1 MCHLGSNFSH
11 KNTNLFREKTKGQY
25 HMKLSSR
32 AHYAIKT
39 VLELSTH
46 VDEPV
51 TLAHLAQAQN
61 ISISYLEQIFALLR
75 KCDIVK
81 SARGPGGGYMLNK
94 PLTEI
99 SIAAIV
105 KAVDKVTV
113 KESSMEPEFNSSESH
128 TLWLRLLEL
137 IGGYLDSISLAELH
151 DLYTT
156 PDATE
161 TKTSD
166 KEDSFQA
173 A

>member
-1 MCHLGSNFSH
+1 
-11 KNTNLFREKTKGQY
+11 
-25 HMKLSSR
+25 MKLSSR

-105 KAVDKVTV
+105 KAVDKATV
-113 KESSMEPEFNSSESH
+113 KETSMEPEFNNTDSH

-151 DLYTT
+151 ELYTT
-156 PDATE
+156 PNDATE
-161 TKTSD
+161 SSAQTE
-166 KEDSFQA
+166 KESTFKA

>member
-1 MCHLGSNFSH
+1 
-11 KNTNLFREKTKGQY
+11 
-25 HMKLSSR
+25 MKLSSR

-81 SARGPGGGYMLNK
+81 SSRGPGGGYMLNK
-94 PLTEI
+94 PLSEI

-105 KAVDKVTV
+105 KAVDKATV
-113 KESSMEPEFNSSESH
+113 KENSMEPEFNSTDSH
-128 TLWLRLLEL
+128 TLWLSLLEL

-151 DLYTT
+151 SIYKA
-156 PDATE
+156 PAE
-161 TKTSD
+161 AD
-166 KEDSFQA
+166 KETSSQA
-173 A
+173 T

>member
-1 MCHLGSNFSH
+1 
-11 KNTNLFREKTKGQY
+11 
-25 HMKLSSR
+25 MKLSSR

-46 VDEPV
+46 INEPV

-75 KCDIVK
+75 KHNIVK
-81 SARGPGGGYMLNK
+81 STRGPGGGYMLKK

-99 SIAAIV
+99 SIASIV
-105 KAVDKVTV
+105 KAVDKATV
-113 KESSMEPEFNSSESH
+113 KETATEQEFLSSDTH

-151 DLYTT
+151 SLYTT
-156 PDATE
+156 PEATNTTNE
-161 TKTSD
+161 TKST
-166 KEDSFQA
+166 DSVKVA
-173 A
+173 

>member
-1 MCHLGSNFSH
+1 
-11 KNTNLFREKTKGQY
+11 
-25 HMKLSSR
+25 MKLSSR

-39 VLELSTH
+39 VLELSTNNNQ
-46 VDEPV
+46 PV

-81 SARGPGGGYMLNK
+81 STRGPGGGYMLNK

-105 KAVDKVTV
+105 KAVDKATV
-113 KESSMEPEFNSSESH
+113 KETSMEPEFNSSDSH

-151 DLYTT
+151 NLYTT
-156 PDATE
+156 PDATNAEE
-161 TKTSD
+161 TE
-166 KEDSFQA
+166 KESTAQVA
-173 A
+173 

>member
-1 MCHLGSNFSH
+1 
-11 KNTNLFREKTKGQY
+11 
-25 HMKLSSR
+25 MKLSSR

-46 VDEPV
+46 AGEPI

-81 SARGPGGGYMLNK
+81 STRGPGGGYMLNK
-94 PLTEI
+94 PLEEI
-99 SIAAIV
+99 SIASIV
-105 KAVDKVTV
+105 KAVDKATV
-113 KESSMEPEFNSSESH
+113 KETSMEPEFNNTDSH

-151 DLYTT
+151 SLYTT
-156 PDATE
+156 PTATE
-161 TKTSD
+161 TSEEVAQEKAN
-166 KEDSFQA
+166 SFQA

>member
-1 MCHLGSNFSH
+1 
-11 KNTNLFREKTKGQY
+11 
-25 HMKLSSR
+25 MKLSSR

-46 VDEPV
+46 VNDPV

-94 PLTEI
+94 PLSEI
-99 SIAAIV
+99 TIASIV
-105 KAVDKVTV
+105 KAVDKATV
-113 KESSMEPEFNSSESH
+113 KETSMEPDFNNTDSH
-128 TLWLRLLEL
+128 VLWMRLLEL

-151 DLYTT
+151 GLYTT
-156 PDATE
+156 PDATKARME
-161 TKTSD
+161 SEQQEK
-166 KEDSFQA
+166 SFNVA
-173 A
+173 

>member
-1 MCHLGSNFSH
+1 
-11 KNTNLFREKTKGQY
+11 
-25 HMKLSSR
+25 MKLSSR

-46 VDEPV
+46 VNEPV

-81 SARGPGGGYMLNK
+81 STRGPGGGYMLNK

-105 KAVDKVTV
+105 KAVDKATV
-113 KESSMEPEFNSSESH
+113 KETSMEPDFNGTDSH
-128 TLWLRLLEL
+128 ALWLRLLDL

-151 DLYTT
+151 GLYTT
-156 PDATE
+156 PNATQSE
-161 TKTSD
+161 TAN
-166 KEDSFQA
+166 EDSSVQVA
-173 A
+173 

>member
-1 MCHLGSNFSH
+1 
-11 KNTNLFREKTKGQY
+11 
-25 HMKLSSR
+25 MKLSSR

-46 VDEPV
+46 VNEPV

-81 SARGPGGGYMLNK
+81 STRGPGGGYMLNK

-105 KAVDKVTV
+105 KAVDKATV
-113 KESSMEPEFNSSESH
+113 KETSMEPDFNGTDSH
-128 TLWLRLLEL
+128 ALWLRLLDL

-151 DLYTT
+151 GLYTT
-156 PDATE
+156 PNATQSE
-161 TKTSD
+161 TTN
-166 KEDSFQA
+166 EDSSVQVA
-173 A
+173 

>member
-1 MCHLGSNFSH
+1 
-11 KNTNLFREKTKGQY
+11 
-25 HMKLSSR
+25 MKLSSR

-99 SIAAIV
+99 TIASIV
-105 KAVDKVTV
+105 KAVDKATV
-113 KESSMEPEFNSSESH
+113 KETSMEPDFNGSDSH

-151 DLYTT
+151 GLYTT
-156 PDATE
+156 PDATQSNIE
-161 TKTSD
+161 SEKA
-166 KEDSFQA
+166 KSFQVA
-173 A
+173 

>member
-1 MCHLGSNFSH
+1 
-11 KNTNLFREKTKGQY
+11 
-25 HMKLSSR
+25 MKLSSR

-46 VDEPV
+46 VNEPV

-81 SARGPGGGYMLNK
+81 STRGPGGGYMLNK

-99 SIAAIV
+99 SIADIV
-105 KAVDKVTV
+105 KAVDKATV
-113 KESSMEPEFNSSESH
+113 KETSMEPDFNGTDSH
-128 TLWLRLLEL
+128 VLWLRLLEL

-151 DLYTT
+151 SLYTT
-156 PDATE
+156 PDASQPE
-161 TKTSD
+161 TTNEES
-166 KEDSFQA
+166 SFQVA
-173 A
+173 

>member
-1 MCHLGSNFSH
+1 
-11 KNTNLFREKTKGQY
+11 
-25 HMKLSSR
+25 MKLSSR

-46 VDEPV
+46 VEEPV
-51 TLAHLAQAQN
+51 TLAQLAQAQN

-94 PLTEI
+94 PLSEI
-99 SIAAIV
+99 SIASIV
-105 KAVDKVTV
+105 KAVDKATV
-113 KESSMEPEFNSSESH
+113 KETSMEPDFNNSDSH

-156 PDATE
+156 PDS
-161 TKTSD
+161 TKTNSADSD
-166 KEDSFQA
+166 EEDSSFQA

>member
-1 MCHLGSNFSH
+1 
-11 KNTNLFREKTKGQY
+11 
-25 HMKLSSR
+25 MKLSSR

-46 VDEPV
+46 VNEPV

-94 PLTEI
+94 PLAEI
-99 SIAAIV
+99 SIASIV
-105 KAVDKVTV
+105 KAVDKATV
-113 KESSMEPEFNSSESH
+113 KETSMEPEFNHSDSH

-151 DLYTT
+151 GLYTT
-156 PDATE
+156 PDV
-161 TKTSD
+161 TKSNMAS
-166 KEDSFQA
+166 EEQEQSFRVA
-173 A
+173 

>member
-1 MCHLGSNFSH
+1 
-11 KNTNLFREKTKGQY
+11 
-25 HMKLSSR
+25 MKLSSR

-94 PLTEI
+94 ELSDI
-99 SIAAIV
+99 SIASIV
-105 KAVDKVTV
+105 KAVDKASV
-113 KESSMEPEFNSSESH
+113 KETSMEPDFNSTDSH
-128 TLWLRLLEL
+128 TLWLRLLDL
-137 IGGYLDSISLAELH
+137 IGGYLDGISLAELH
-151 DLYTT
+151 SLYTT
-156 PDATE
+156 PDATKTKAE
-161 TKTSD
+161 TE
-166 KEDSFQA
+166 KEKSFQA

>member
-1 MCHLGSNFSH
+1 
-11 KNTNLFREKTKGQY
+11 
-25 HMKLSSR
+25 MKLSSR

-46 VDEPV
+46 VNEPV

-61 ISISYLEQIFALLR
+61 ISISYLEQIFSLLR

-81 SARGPGGGYMLNK
+81 STRGPGGGYMLNK

-105 KAVDKVTV
+105 KAVDKATV
-113 KESSMEPEFNSSESH
+113 KETSMEPDFNNTDSH
-128 TLWLRLLEL
+128 VLWLRLLEL

-151 DLYTT
+151 SLYST
-156 PDATE
+156 PDAAQPQVDE
-161 TKTSD
+161 
-166 KEDSFQA
+166 ENSFQVA
-173 A
+173 

>member
-1 MCHLGSNFSH
+1 
-11 KNTNLFREKTKGQY
+11 
-25 HMKLSSR
+25 MKLSSR

-75 KCDIVK
+75 KHDIVK

-99 SIAAIV
+99 SIASIV
-105 KAVDKVTV
+105 KAVDKATV
-113 KESSMEPEFNSSESH
+113 KESSMEPEFNSGDSH

-151 DLYTT
+151 SLYNT
-156 PDATE
+156 PDETNSSTEE
-161 TKTSD
+161 TKED
-166 KEDSFQA
+166 KFQVA
-173 A
+173 

>member
-1 MCHLGSNFSH
+1 
-11 KNTNLFREKTKGQY
+11 
-25 HMKLSSR
+25 MKLSSR

-46 VDEPV
+46 TNEPV

-81 SARGPGGGYMLNK
+81 STRGPGGGYMLNK

-99 SIAAIV
+99 SIASIV
-105 KAVDKVTV
+105 KAVDKATV
-113 KESSMEPEFNSSESH
+113 KETSMEPEFNNTDSH

-137 IGGYLDSISLAELH
+137 IGGYLDGISLAELH
-151 DLYTT
+151 NLYTT
-156 PDATE
+156 PSGTHAE
-161 TKTSD
+161 TKKD
-166 KEDSFQA
+166 GSFQA

>member
-1 MCHLGSNFSH
+1 
-11 KNTNLFREKTKGQY
+11 
-25 HMKLSSR
+25 MKLSSR

-46 VDEPV
+46 ANEPV

-94 PLTEI
+94 PLEDI
-99 SIAAIV
+99 SIASIV
-105 KAVDKVTV
+105 KAVDKATV
-113 KESSMEPEFNSSESH
+113 KETSMEPDFNGSESH
-128 TLWLRLLEL
+128 VLWLRLLEL
-137 IGGYLDSISLAELH
+137 IGGYLDNISLAELH
-151 DLYTT
+151 SLYTT

-161 TKTSD
+161 SPAD
-166 KEDSFQA
+166 KQETNASQVA
-173 A
+173 

>member
-1 MCHLGSNFSH
+1 
-11 KNTNLFREKTKGQY
+11 
-25 HMKLSSR
+25 MKLSSR

-39 VLELSTH
+39 VLELSTNNNQ
-46 VDEPV
+46 PV

-81 SARGPGGGYMLNK
+81 STRGPGGGYMLNK
-94 PLTEI
+94 PLAEI

-105 KAVDKVTV
+105 KAVDKATV
-113 KESSMEPEFNSSESH
+113 KETSMEPEFNRSDSH

-151 DLYTT
+151 SLYTT
-156 PDATE
+156 PDATNSEE
-161 TKTSD
+161 TE
-166 KEDSFQA
+166 KESTAQVA
-173 A
+173 

>member
-1 MCHLGSNFSH
+1 
-11 KNTNLFREKTKGQY
+11 
-25 HMKLSSR
+25 MKLSSR

-39 VLELSTH
+39 VLELSTNIN
-46 VDEPV
+46 EPV

-94 PLTEI
+94 PLSEI
-99 SIAAIV
+99 SIASIV
-105 KAVDKVTV
+105 KAVDKATV
-113 KESSMEPEFNSSESH
+113 KETSMEPEFNHSDSH

-151 DLYTT
+151 GLYTT
-156 PDATE
+156 PDASKSKQE
-161 TKTSD
+161 TD
-166 KEDSFQA
+166 KESSYRVA
-173 A
+173 

>member
-1 MCHLGSNFSH
+1 
-11 KNTNLFREKTKGQY
+11 
-25 HMKLSSR
+25 MKLSSR

-46 VDEPV
+46 VEEPV

-99 SIAAIV
+99 SIASIV
-105 KAVDKVTV
+105 KAVDKATV
-113 KESSMEPEFNSSESH
+113 KETSMEPEFNNTDSH

-156 PDATE
+156 PDAS
-161 TKTSD
+161 TSESSESE
-166 KEDSFQA
+166 KESSSFQA